1 MNHYFNALQELL
13 LAEDPQFAD
22 FQRRLRE
29 KQQQLAGLE
38 LAQSNLLLR
47 LCLVYRAF
55 RENQA
60 GTADLAILLRQ
71 VMRVFHEELILS
83 KKTWEALKKH
93 QHQMSLRLVDEDGE
107 RVRLRSLSWECDWL
121 NDTANI
127 DQLENRR
134 PDISVTGDGLL
145 YALSNGRFW
154 AYKSEAQKTA
164 VATALFAPP
173 SSTTLIT
180 LPTGGGKSMCILL
193 PAWFESNGGR
203 RAGGTTLVIVPT
215 VALAYD
221 QQDNAR
227 RHFNPVNDAYKP
239 YSLTGDTPKETRA
252 IIYKG
257 ISEGTIPIL
266 YTSPEAL
273 LLNPGLYHTCLE
285 AAGNGRLRRFVI
297 DEAHLVD
304 SWGASFR
311 TEFQLLGAYK
321 RKLLEAS
328 QGQLRTFLLSATVSY
343 QSEKTLAE
351 FFAPDSDLSSVLAS
365 QLRPE
370 PGYWFHHTQRFP
382 PQRDRVIEALCH
394 LPRPAILYVT
404 KPSHAQQ
411 WVRMLRE
418 QGFTRVADFTG
429 QTTGEERQRILAQW
443 NRNEIDIL
451 VGTSAF
457 GLGVD
462 KGDVRTVI
470 HATLPENID
479 RYYQEV
485 GRGGRDGCSSVSL
498 LISKDDDF
506 ELAFSMTT
514 KSRITIEKA
523 WSRWRGMWQGSEPYG
538 KTTDMRLINLNARPT
553 YNQEMRESEASR
565 HWNEHILLF
574 MQRAGALSIEDTRP
588 NEAKPEADDLK
599 QDFHQDNFWVLVRI
613 KDDRVV
619 NDEAAFE
626 MLMNEQRDLERESII
641 QTLTMLKQVVEIQA
655 QGQAQHCLGHDFA
668 GLYPYT
674 AVACG
679 GCSYC
684 RQNQQEPYAQTLRA
698 TVDLDDWPASP
709 VRLDANL
716 QRQLGE
722 RQSLIVAWDA
732 EDLAAFA
739 PDLIALLVEAG
750 IEQVVLPD
758 NLMDDAIWAQ
768 NLVRRLARHK
778 DKRQRLVGAQS
789 VERYGL
795 FPLATAVFY
804 PQQDKLIDALYRML
818 QIEFQ
823 PYLGTTPLIHVIH
836 QSAWLTAEN
845 GRFLERVNGL
855 QVTPTA
861 LKKMLAKSQVSLY

>member
-1 MNHYFNALQELL
+1 MNHYFDRLQELL
-13 LAEDPQFAD
+13 LAESPQFAD
-22 FQRRLRE
+22 FQHRLRK
-29 KQQQLAGLE
+29 KQQQVDNLE

-47 LCLVYRAF
+47 LCMVYHAF

-60 GTADLAILLRQ
+60 GAGDLTVLLRQ
-71 VMRVFHEELILS
+71 AMRVFHKELILN
-83 KKTWEALKKH
+83 KATWKLLEKH
-93 QHQMSLRLVDEDGE
+93 QHQMSLRLVDEDSE
-107 RVRLRSLSWECDWL
+107 RVRLRALPWECDWL

-127 DQLENRR
+127 DQLKNRR

-164 VATALFAPP
+164 VATSLFAPP
-173 SSTTLIT
+173 GSTTLIT

-221 QQDNAR
+221 QQDNVR
-227 RHFNPVNDAYKP
+227 PYFNPANDAYKP
-239 YSLTGDTPKETRA
+239 YSLTGDTAKETRA

-273 LLNPGLYHTCLE
+273 LLNPILYHTCLQ
-285 AAGNGRLRRFVI
+285 AAANGRLRRFVI

-321 RKLLEAS
+321 RQLLEAS
-328 QGQLRTFLLSATVSY
+328 RGQLRTFLLSATVSY

-351 FFAPDSDLSSVLAS
+351 FFAPDFGLSSVLAN

-370 PGYWFHHTQRFP
+370 PSYWFHHTQRFP
-382 PQRDRVIEALCH
+382 LQRDRVIEALCH
-394 LPRPAILYVT
+394 SPRPAILYVT
-404 KPSHAQQ
+404 KPSHARQ
-411 WVRMLRE
+411 WVHILRE
-418 QGFTRVADFTG
+418 TGFRRVEDFTG
-429 QTTGEERQRILAQW
+429 QTPSDERQQILSRW

-506 ELAFSMTT
+506 DLAFSMTT
-514 KSRITIEKA
+514 KSRITVEKA
-523 WSRWRGMWQGSEPYG
+523 WLRWRGMWQSSRPYG
-538 KTTDMRLINLNARPT
+538 QTTDTRLINLNARPT
-553 YNQEMRESEASR
+553 YNQEMRESEANR
-565 HWNEHILLF
+565 YWNEHILLF
-574 MQRAGALSIEDTRP
+574 MQRASTLSIEDTRP
-588 NEAKPEADDLK
+588 NETKPEPDD
-599 QDFHQDNFWVLVRI
+599 QRQEFYQDNFWILVRI
-613 KDDRVV
+613 KNDQVV
-619 NDEAAFE
+619 NNKAAFE
-626 MLMNEQRDLERESII
+626 ELMDEQRDLEKESIT
-641 QTLTMLKQVVEIQA
+641 QNLDALRQVVETQA
-655 QGQAQHCLGHDFA
+655 QMHTHHCLGYDFA
-668 GLYPYT
+668 DLYPYT

-684 RQNQQEPYAQTLRA
+684 RQNKQEPYAQTLRA
-698 TVDLDDWPASP
+698 EVELGDWPASP

-722 RQSLIVAWDA
+722 RQSLIVAWGA
-732 EDLAAFA
+732 KDLAAFA
-739 PDLIALLVEAG
+739 PDLIALLVKAG
-750 IEQVVLPD
+750 IEQIVLPNSLLD
-758 NLMDDAIWAQ
+758 NAIWAQ
-768 NLVRRLARHK
+768 SLVKKLARHK
-778 DKRQRLVGAQS
+778 DKRQRLVDARS

-795 FPLATAVFY
+795 FPLPTAVFY
-804 PQQDKLIDALYRML
+804 PWQDKLVDALYRAL
-818 QIEFQ
+818 QTEFQ
-823 PYLGTTPLIHVIH
+823 PYLGIMPFIHVVH
-836 QSAWLTAEN
+836 QSVWLTQEN

-855 QVTPTA
+855 QLTPDA
-861 LKKMLAKSQVSLY
+861 LTKILAQSQVSLY

>member
-13 LAEDPQFAD
+13 LAESPEFVN
-22 FQRRLRE
+22 FQHHLRN
-29 KQQQLAGLE
+29 KQQKLIGIE
-38 LAQSNLLLR
+38 LAQSHVLLR
-47 LCLVYRAF
+47 ASSIYQAF
-55 RENQA
+55 IENRA
-60 GTADLAILLRQ
+60 GTGDLGVLLRQ
-71 VMRVFHEELILS
+71 VMRVFHEELILNTP
-83 KKTWEALKKH
+83 TWESIEKH
-93 QHQMSLRLVDEDGE
+93 QHQMSLRLVDEDSR
-107 RVRLRSLSWECDWL
+107 RVRLRALPWECAWL
-121 NDTANI
+121 NDTNNI

-134 PDISVTGDGLL
+134 PDISVPGDGLL
-145 YALSNGRFW
+145 YALSNGKFCT
-154 AYKSEAQKTA
+154 YQSEAQKTA
-164 VATALFAPP
+164 VATSLFAPP
-173 SSTTLIT
+173 GSTTLIT

-193 PAWFESNGGR
+193 PAWFESSGGR

-221 QQDNAR
+221 QQNNVR
-227 RHFNPVNDAYKP
+227 PYFNPANDAYKP
-239 YSLTGDTPKETRA
+239 YSLTSDTTKETRA

-273 LLNPGLYHTCLE
+273 LLNPVLYHTCLQ
-285 AAGNGRLRRFVI
+285 AAANGRLRRFVI

-321 RKLLEAS
+321 HKLLEAS

-351 FFAPDSDLSSVLAS
+351 FFAPDSGLSSVLAN

-370 PGYWFHHTQRFP
+370 PGYWFHHTRHFP
-382 PQRDRVIEALCH
+382 LQRDRVIEALYH

-418 QGFTRVADFTG
+418 QGFKRVVDFTG
-429 QTTGEERQRILAQW
+429 QTAGEERQHILARW
-443 NRNEIDIL
+443 NRDEIDIL

-462 KGDVRTVI
+462 KGDVRTII

-485 GRGGRDGCSSVSL
+485 GRGGRDGCSSISL

-506 ELAFSMTT
+506 DLAFSMTT

-523 WSRWRGMWQGSEPYG
+523 WLRWEGMWQSSLPFG

-553 YNQEMRESEASR
+553 YNQEMRESEANR
-565 HWNEHILLF
+565 YWNEHILLF
-574 MQRAGALSIEDTRP
+574 MQRAGVLSIEDTRP
-588 NEAKPEADDLK
+588 NETAPEPND
-599 QDFHQDNFWVLVRI
+599 QPQEFSTDNFWVLVRI
-613 KDDRVV
+613 RNDQIV
-619 NDEAAFE
+619 NDEVAFE
-626 MLMNEQRDLERESII
+626 RLMDEQRDLEKESI
-641 QTLTMLKQVVEIQA
+641 TENLNSLRQVVETQA
-655 QGQAQHCLGHDFA
+655 QMQTYHCLGHDFA
-668 GLYPYT
+668 ELYPYT

-684 RQNQQEPYAQTLRA
+684 RRNKQEPYAQTLRA
-698 TVDLDDWPASP
+698 SVELDDWPTAL
-709 VRLDANL
+709 VRLDPNL

-722 RQSLIVAWDA
+722 RQSLIVAWDT
-732 EDLAAFA
+732 EDLAIFA
-739 PDLIALLVEAG
+739 PDLTGLLIEAG
-750 IEQVVLPD
+750 VEQVVLPD
-758 NLMDDAIWAQ
+758 NLLDDAIWAQ
-768 NLVRRLARHK
+768 NLVKKLSRHK
-778 DKRQRLVGAQS
+778 DKRQRLVGVNS

-804 PQQDKLIDALYRML
+804 PPQDKLIDTLYRLL
-818 QIEFQ
+818 QTEFQ
-823 PYLGTTPLIHVIH
+823 SCWGIMPLIHIVP
-836 QSAWLTAEN
+836 QSAWLAREN

-855 QVTPTA
+855 QVTPDA
-861 LKKMLAKSQVSLY
+861 LKKMLVKSQVSLY

>member
-47 LCLVYRAF
+47 ICLVYRAF

-60 GTADLAILLRQ
+60 GTGDLAILLRQ
-71 VMRVFHEELILS
+71 AMRVFHEELLLN
-83 KKTWEALKKH
+83 KATWMSLEKH
-93 QHQMSLRLVDEDGE
+93 QHQMSLRLIDEDTE
-107 RVRLRSLSWECDWL
+107 RVRLRALHWECTWL
-121 NDTANI
+121 TGTRNI
-127 DQLENRR
+127 DRLENRR
-134 PDISVTGDGLL
+134 PDISVPGDGLL
-145 YALSNGRFW
+145 YALSNGKFW
-154 AYKSEAQKTA
+154 TYQSEAQKTA
-164 VATALFAPP
+164 VATSLFAPP
-173 SSTTLIT
+173 GSTTLIT

-221 QQDNAR
+221 QQDNVR
-227 RHFNPVNDAYKP
+227 PYFNPANDAYKP
-239 YSLTGDTPKETRA
+239 YSLTSDTAKETRT

-273 LLNPGLYHTCLE
+273 LLNPVLYHTCLR
-285 AAGNGRLRRFVI
+285 AAANGRLRRFVI

-304 SWGASFR
+304 TWGASFR

-321 RKLLEAS
+321 RKLLEES

-351 FFAPDSDLSSVLAS
+351 FFAPDSGLSSVLAN

-370 PGYWFHHTQRFP
+370 PGYWFHHTLHFP
-382 PQRDRVIEALCH
+382 AQRDCIIEALRH

-411 WVRMLRE
+411 WVRMLRDK
-418 QGFTRVADFTG
+418 GFKRVVDFTG
-429 QTTGEERQRILAQW
+429 QTTGGERQQILAQW

-462 KGDVRTVI
+462 KGDVRTII

-498 LISKDDDF
+498 LISKNDDF
-506 ELAFSMTT
+506 DLAFSMTT

-523 WSRWRGMWQGSEPYG
+523 WSRWHGMWQSSLPYEQ
-538 KTTDMRLINLNARPT
+538 TTDTRLINLNARPT
-553 YNQEMRESEASR
+553 YNQEMRESEANR
-565 HWNEHILLF
+565 YWNEHILLF
-574 MQRAGALSIEDTRP
+574 MQRAGVLSIEDTRP
-588 NEAKPEADDLK
+588 NETLPEPDDQK
-599 QDFHQDNFWVLVRI
+599 QEFYQDNFWVRVRI
-613 KDDRVV
+613 RNDQIV
-619 NDEAAFE
+619 NNEVAFE
-626 MLMNEQRDLERESII
+626 KLMDEQRDLEKESIT
-641 QTLTMLKQVVEIQA
+641 QTLTALKQVIETQTKM
-655 QGQAQHCLGHDFA
+655 QTHHCLGYDFA
-668 GLYPYT
+668 DLYPYT

-684 RQNQQEPYAQTLRA
+684 RQNKQEPYAQTLRA
-698 TVDLDDWPASP
+698 SVELDNWPAAQ
-709 VRLDANL
+709 VRLDPNL
-716 QRQLGE
+716 QRQLGD
-722 RQSLIVAWDA
+722 RQSMIVAWDTEDA
-732 EDLAAFA
+732 AAFVPDLA
-739 PDLIALLVEAG
+739 ALLVEAG
-750 IEQVVLPD
+750 IEQIILPD
-758 NLMDDAIWAQ
+758 NLLDDTFWAQ
-768 NLVRRLARHK
+768 NLVKKLARHK
-778 DKRQRLVGAQS
+778 DKRQRLIGIRS
-789 VERYGL
+789 LESSGL

-804 PQQDKLIDALYRML
+804 PRQDKLIDALYHTL
-818 QIEFQ
+818 QTEFQ
-823 PYLGTTPLIHVIH
+823 PYLGITPLIHVVH
-836 QSAWLTAEN
+836 QSVWLAREN
-845 GRFLERVNGL
+845 GRFLERINGL
-855 QVTPTA
+855 QLTPGA
-861 LKKMLAKSQVSLY
+861 LKKILVKSQVSLY